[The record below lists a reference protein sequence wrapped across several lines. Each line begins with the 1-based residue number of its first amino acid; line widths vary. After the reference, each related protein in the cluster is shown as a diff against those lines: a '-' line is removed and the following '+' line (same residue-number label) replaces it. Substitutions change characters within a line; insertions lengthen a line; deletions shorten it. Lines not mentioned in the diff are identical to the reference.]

1 MPDERGPG
9 GVVSMSMESVSENL
23 KAVDAHFH
31 SEGTED
37 VERALALYTD
47 DIWWESHGDPR
58 LGTHR
63 GKSAVADRYRSM
75 WACMKDV
82 EFQNRRRFGVDD
94 KVVDESV
101 LTCRIAKDGLV
112 PVPIGQRVR
121 FDLLHVFDLREGKIS
136 RELVYLGWTP
146 V

>member
-1 MPDERGPG
+1 MSARLEDEA
-9 GVVSMSMESVSENL
+9 EENL

-37 VERALALYTD
+37 VERALELYTD
-47 DIWWESHGDPR
+47 DILWESYGDPK

-63 GKSAVADRYRSM
+63 GKVAVAQSYRRM
-75 WACMKDV
+75 WACMSNV
-82 EFQNRRRFGVDD
+82 EFQNLSRFGTAD

-101 LTCRIAKDGLV
+101 LTCTIARDGLV
-112 PVPIGQRVR
+112 PVPIGQKVR
-121 FDLLHVFDLREGKIS
+121 FNLLHVFDLRGGKIS

-146 V
+146 L

>member
-1 MPDERGPG
+1 VKSSLSDRVTM
-9 GVVSMSMESVSENL
+9 NL
-23 KAVDAHFH
+23 RAVDAHFH
-31 SEGTED
+31 SEGAED

-47 DIWWESHGDPR
+47 DILWESHGDPK

-63 GKSAVADRYRSM
+63 GKEAVAARYRTM

-82 EFQNRRRFGVDD
+82 EFQNLGRFGVED

-101 LTCRIAKDGLV
+101 LTCRIGKDGLV
-112 PVPIGQRVR
+112 SVPIGTRVR

-136 RELVYLGWTP
+136 RELVYLGWNP